1 MYKARAILLVDSGY
15 MNTNSVCVK
24 YTIIIYTMLIRRI
37 ICSYKDIRFGVET
50 RDSRLETLN

>member
-1 MYKARAILLVDSGY
+1 MVCVMYNARAILLVDSGY

-50 RDSRLETLN
+50 LN